1 MGRANI
7 CRSGV
12 STGERDSYPETQRW
26 GSRRVEGEVVAV
38 VKEARG
44 SFTGATMTGLC
55 ELCWRNTTESQHSV
69 FNAQCRAVPWS
80 MSAHTPL
87 SFTCEQNQSVVS
99 DKLLPTG
106 GSRARSISF
115 SECVRA
121 CKSSSMLRN
130 SHLLFIGGNEGREG
144 RGGRGGEEGGGALN
158 LLNPYT
164 LNDST
169 VERKETISAS
179 PVSASLHWSSFVYS
193 GSRTSWF

>member
-1 MGRANI
+1 
-7 CRSGV
+7 
-12 STGERDSYPETQRW
+12 
-26 GSRRVEGEVVAV
+26 
-38 VKEARG
+38 
-44 SFTGATMTGLC
+44 
-55 ELCWRNTTESQHSV
+55 
-69 FNAQCRAVPWS
+69 

-144 RGGRGGEEGGGALN
+144 RGGGRGGALN

-179 PVSASLHWSSFVYS
+179 PVSASLH
-193 GSRTSWF
+193 

>member
-144 RGGRGGEEGGGALN
+144 RGGRGGEGGRQTPGLI
-158 LLNPYT
+158 
-164 LNDST
+164 
-169 VERKETISAS
+169 RI
-179 PVSASLHWSSFVYS
+179 HC
-193 GSRTSWF
+193 R

>member
-1 MGRANI
+1 
-7 CRSGV
+7 
-12 STGERDSYPETQRW
+12 
-26 GSRRVEGEVVAV
+26 
-38 VKEARG
+38 
-44 SFTGATMTGLC
+44 
-55 ELCWRNTTESQHSV
+55 
-69 FNAQCRAVPWS
+69 

-87 SFTCEQNQSVVS
+87 SFTCEQNLSVVS

-144 RGGRGGEEGGGALN
+144 RGGRGREEGGGALN

-179 PVSASLHWSSFVYS
+179 PVSASLH
-193 GSRTSWF
+193 